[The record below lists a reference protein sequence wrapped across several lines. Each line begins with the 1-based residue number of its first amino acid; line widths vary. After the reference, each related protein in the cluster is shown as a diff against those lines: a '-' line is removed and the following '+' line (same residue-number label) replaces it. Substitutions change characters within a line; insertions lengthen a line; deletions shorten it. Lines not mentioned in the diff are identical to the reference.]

1 MIKLGLF
8 QGNWRW
14 EGPLGTTLGLVHWK
28 RASSPVEPHRWQP
41 TRLPRPWDSPGK
53 NTGLG
58 CHFLLDSILKSRDIT
73 LPTNVHLVKAV
84 FSRGHVWMWQLY
96 YKEGWVLKNWSF
108 QTVVL
113 EKTLEILLDSKE
125 IKPVNPKGNQ
135 PWIFTGRTDDAE
147 APILWPP
154 DAKSQIIGKDPD
166 AGKDWEKE
174 VTEDEIVGWATLTW
188 WTWVWTNFRT
198 E

>member
-1 MIKLGLF
+1 M
-8 QGNWRW
+8 
-14 EGPLGTTLGLVHWK
+14 
-28 RASSPVEPHRWQP
+28 RAHQA
-41 TRLPRPWDSPGK
+41 PRPWDSPGK

-154 DAKSQIIGKDPD
+154 DAKSQIIGKDPG